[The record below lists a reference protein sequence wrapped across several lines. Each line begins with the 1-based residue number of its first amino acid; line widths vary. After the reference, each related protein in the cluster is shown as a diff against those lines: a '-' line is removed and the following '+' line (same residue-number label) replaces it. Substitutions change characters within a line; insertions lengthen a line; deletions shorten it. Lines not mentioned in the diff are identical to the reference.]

1 MRFHEIFQ
9 CIWTL
14 SYNNTE
20 KYLFKLLNY
29 TKGLLYNSYFVHLYD
44 INFLFFLSIKAE
56 NSCRVT
62 ERHGHKLMTSLV
74 GDSLLEPFWPTGTG
88 CARGF
93 FGGLD
98 ACWLM
103 RTMALGKLN
112 SNLRPYLTLE
122 IKPCVNVSRMS
133 PKLLRT

>member
-1 MRFHEIFQ
+1 MWFHEIVQ

-14 SYNNTE
+14 SYNNIG
-20 KYLFKLLNY
+20 KYLSKLLNY
-29 TKGLLYNSYFVHLYD
+29 TKSLLYNSYNLY
-44 INFLFFLSIKAE
+44 IFMILIFCFFLSIKAE

-112 SNLRPYLTLE
+112 GKIYRTKNLFT
-122 IKPCVNVSRMS
+122 V
-133 PKLLRT
+133 PKF